1 MTTNSAG
8 NYVFSGVP
16 PSSYSLTF
24 TNSGDVTQ
32 TISGVAVTTGNTTA
46 ENAALIEDGSITG
59 QVTDSSSHA
68 AITDATVTCTC
79 QAGNQFTNS
88 TGNYTFMNIAPG
100 TTYTMTFST
109 TGHATTTI
117 NNVTVVAG
125 QATTV
130 DAALGPAL
138 GGITGTVTD
147 ATTAGHPV
155 LPGVTVACSCSGTNA
170 TTNGSGIY
178 TFSNIASGS
187 YSLTFSDPGF
197 VTQTISPVVVGSG
210 TTNQPA
216 ALVKDGTITG
226 TVTDS
231 VTGNPISGATVGCTG
246 TPTCTSTT
254 TGTDGS
260 YTLTVAPGT
269 YAMSV
274 TETGYAP
281 GSQSSVVVMSGTS
294 TPEFF
299 MLMPNPGTV
308 SGTVTDTSTGDPISG
323 AMVGCTG
330 TLTCAGTTTA
340 PNGTYNLGL
349 QEGSYQLTASASGYS
364 PENETVNV
372 GPGGTPTQNFTLV
385 PLSGTI
391 SGTVFQSDGVTP
403 INGATVACTGT
414 LTCTPATTGSSGT
427 YTLSNLSEGT
437 YQITASM
444 TGFAPETLTIVVEPG
459 ATLTG
464 QNFQLNAGPGTITG
478 TVTELGHW

>member
-1 MTTNSAG
+1 
-8 NYVFSGVP
+8 
-16 PSSYSLTF
+16 
-24 TNSGDVTQ
+24 
-32 TISGVAVTTGNTTA
+32 
-46 ENAALIEDGSITG
+46 
-59 QVTDSSSHA
+59 
-68 AITDATVTCTC
+68 
-79 QAGNQFTNS
+79 
-88 TGNYTFMNIAPG
+88 
-100 TTYTMTFST
+100 
-109 TGHATTTI
+109 
-117 NNVTVVAG
+117 
-125 QATTV
+125 
-130 DAALGPAL
+130 
-138 GGITGTVTD
+138 
-147 ATTAGHPV
+147 
-155 LPGVTVACSCSGTNA
+155 
-170 TTNGSGIY
+170 
-178 TFSNIASGS
+178 
-187 YSLTFSDPGF
+187 
-197 VTQTISPVVVGSG
+197 
-210 TTNQPA
+210 
-216 ALVKDGTITG
+216 
-226 TVTDS
+226 
-231 VTGNPISGATVGCTG
+231 
-246 TPTCTSTT
+246 
-254 TGTDGS
+254 
-260 YTLTVAPGT
+260 
-269 YAMSV
+269 MSV

-294 TPEFF
+294 TPESF

-464 QNFQLNAGPGTITG
+464 QNFQLAAAGASLDVAQSFGAATSVATNTLTITPPSG
-478 TVTELGHW
+478 HTGAGDLLVVVVRSRTAGSTPTTVQSVTDSSTTDTWIPPTTPPTGPPPTGSGLIAQKVQADEEIWYSANAASVTSVTVTMNGNTSLAITVLDITGASANPLDQKATNLYTGSGSTTPSTGTTPTTSQASEIVVAAIGWNGANIPQNEKNSVPLANPTSGYTPPNSTANTAPYLFEESTVSGLAAGEETAWVILNATGAQGYAGTLQSSVAWTGVIATFQ